1 MNKLLRLSFVD
12 VNSIKSSLV
21 VTWYRKMVW
30 MVDGRWY
37 MSTGSINVVMMF
49 LFGVGV
55 WYDVTSKL
63 PTARP
68 TVPCIDHFYA
78 LLVLLQ
84 WKN

>member
-1 MNKLLRLSFVD
+1 
-12 VNSIKSSLV
+12 
-21 VTWYRKMVW
+21 